1 MTGLNLEILFIIILV
16 LLAFYFF
23 WYPQLRRSENLRK
36 TAIDLKIP
44 FYPKGDDSLYDHL
57 EYFYLFSNNSK
68 SQITNMLHQED
79 KETELAFFDFTF
91 EVGRGGST
99 PSCGEG
105 GGGGVSYGTEYKQSV
120 VYLCSPKLDLPQFV
134 LRPEK
139 IYHQSLDL
147 QDIDFSSNPKF
158 SNDYLLQGNP
168 EESVRNLFDNQLLDF
183 FESKPRLCVEGGAN
197 QMLFYRLNERV
208 SPNNLSQFLEEGM
221 QVLAKFTK

>member
-36 TAIDLKIP
+36 IAIDLNIP

-57 EYFYLFSNNSK
+57 EYFHLFSMNSK
-68 SQITNMLHQED
+68 SRITNMLHQED
-79 KETELAFFDFTF
+79 EETELAFFDFDFTF
-91 EVGRGGST
+91 EI
-99 PSCGEG
+99 G
-105 GGGGVSYGTEYKQSV
+105 GGGSRDNGISYYANRYQQSV
-120 VYLCSPKLDLPQFV
+120 VYFCSPKLDLPQFV
-134 LRPEK
+134 LQPEK
-139 IYHQSLDL
+139 KFHQFGDL
-147 QDIDFSSNPKF
+147 QDIDFSSHTKF
-158 SNDYLLQGNP
+158 SDDYLLQGNP
-168 EESVRNLFDNQLLDF
+168 EESVRNLFNDQLLDF

>member
-1 MTGLNLEILFIIILV
+1 MQDILFIIVLG
-16 LLAFYFF
+16 LLAFYFV
-23 WYPQLRRSENLRK
+23 WWPQLKRNKNLK
-36 TAIDLKIP
+36 KIANDLNIP

-57 EYFYLFSNNSK
+57 EYFHLFSTGSK
-68 SQITNMLHQED
+68 LKIANMLHQED

-91 EVGRGGST
+91 E
-99 PSCGEG
+99 
-105 GGGGVSYGTEYKQSV
+105 GGVSCATEYKQSV

-147 QDIDFSSNPKF
+147 QDIDFSSHPKF

-208 SPNNLSQFLEEGM
+208 SPNNLNQFLEEGM

>member
-36 TAIDLKIP
+36 TANNLNIP
-44 FYPKGDDSLYDHL
+44 FYPKGDDSLYNHL
-57 EYFYLFSNNSK
+57 EYFYLFSYNSK
-68 SQITNMLHQED
+68 SLITNMLHQED
-79 KETELAFFDFTF
+79 EETELAFFDFTF
-91 EVGRGGST
+91 E
-99 PSCGEG
+99 
-105 GGGGVSYGTEYKQSV
+105 GGVSCDTEYKQSV

-147 QDIDFSSNPKF
+147 QDIDFSSHPKF

-168 EESVRNLFDNQLLDF
+168 EESVRNLFDNQLLGF
-183 FESKPRLCVEGGAN
+183 FESKHGLCVEGGAN
-197 QMLFYRLNERV
+197 QMLFYRLNELI
-208 SPNNLSQFLEEGM
+208 SPNKLSQFLEEAM
-221 QVLAKFTK
+221 QVLSKFTK

>member
-36 TAIDLKIP
+36 IAIDLNIP

-57 EYFYLFSNNSK
+57 EYFHLFSMNSK
-68 SQITNMLHQED
+68 SRITNMLHQED
-79 KETELAFFDFTF
+79 EETELAFFDFTF
-91 EVGRGGST
+91 EI
-99 PSCGEG
+99 G
-105 GGGGVSYGTEYKQSV
+105 GGGSRDHGISYATRYQQSV
-120 VYLCSPKLDLPQFV
+120 VYFCSHKLDLPQFV

-183 FESKPRLCVEGGAN
+183 FESKPRLCVGGGAN

-208 SPNNLSQFLEEGM
+208 SPNKLSQFLEEGM
-221 QVLAKFTK
+221 DVLSKFTK